1 MRDGRI
7 ATKSVVSR
15 VRDATEKPLIEINL
29 PQIIVTPLTPKL
41 KFHSPKAA
49 SMIQRWFFMPEMF
62 MFIMELFE
70 EKKIVGK
77 NFFKNQERKKKK
89 KRD

>member
-62 MFIMELFE
+62 IMELFE
-70 EKKIVGK
+70 EKKMVGK
-77 NFFKNQERKKKK
+77 NILKNQERKKKK